1 MGGSRNSKITTVMS
15 KPITSPYHDKKFI
28 AVISVVLLLA
38 AFYFIPTDC
47 YASFTGSFIPAHRI
61 AFPLAVLTLCGAFMI
76 PWQMALAM
84 MFSCIGDYMGS
95 CSNFIMQ
102 MGGFAL
108 AHIMLITYFIRR
120 YIVCKGA
127 ASRRKKSFITL
138 GILTAMSVAIISF
151 ILIVPSI
158 PKGVLQIGCIIY
170 MILICT
176 MLATAISQRNGIYAC
191 GALLFVLSDFIL
203 SWNKFVAPVEG
214 EKYLIMVPYYLAQIL
229 LWVKA
234 YDDKIR
240 KILR

>member
-1 MGGSRNSKITTVMS
+1 MRQY
-15 KPITSPYHDKKFI
+15 PLR
-28 AVISVVLLLA
+28 VL
-38 AFYFIPTDC
+38 
-47 YASFTGSFIPAHRI
+47 AH
-61 AFPLAVLTLCGAFMI
+61 CH
-76 PWQMALAM
+76 
-84 MFSCIGDYMGS
+84 
-95 CSNFIMQ
+95 
-102 MGGFAL
+102 

-138 GILTAMSVAIISF
+138 GILTAISVAI

-234 YDDKIR
+234 YDDKSR